1 MNNYKNNDKIH
12 IKKKAPV
19 PDDFAW
25 LTKDLLSDEHKEEEI
40 VSLGVNRGQY
50 FFRIPS
56 KIAGM
61 LSLNKE
67 NKIKII
73 AIQTKKGEDIK
84 LEIIRD
90 EKDDTKT

>member
-1 MNNYKNNDKIH
+1 MNNYENNDKIH
-12 IKKKAPV
+12 IKQKKPV
-19 PDDFAW
+19 PSDFSDV
-25 LTKDLLSDEHKEEEI
+25 TKDLLSDEHKEVEI

-73 AIQTKKGEDIK
+73 ATATKKGEDIR

-90 EKDDTKT
+90 ETDVAKT